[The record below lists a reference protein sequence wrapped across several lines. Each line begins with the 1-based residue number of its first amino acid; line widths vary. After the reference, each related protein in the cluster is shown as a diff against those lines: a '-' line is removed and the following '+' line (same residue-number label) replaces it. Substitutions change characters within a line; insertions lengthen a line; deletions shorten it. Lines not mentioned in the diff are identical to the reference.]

1 MKPDMYENNEE
12 GILCVYK
19 NPKWLVCIKNWKP
32 DNDING
38 IKHLEYMYKIP
49 IALWKTVIFVI
60 FRKKK

>member
-1 MKPDMYENNEE
+1 MKPEMYENNEE

-38 IKHLEYMYKIP
+38 IKHLERSEERRVGKECRSRWSPYH
-49 IALWKTVIFVI
+49 
-60 FRKKK
+60 